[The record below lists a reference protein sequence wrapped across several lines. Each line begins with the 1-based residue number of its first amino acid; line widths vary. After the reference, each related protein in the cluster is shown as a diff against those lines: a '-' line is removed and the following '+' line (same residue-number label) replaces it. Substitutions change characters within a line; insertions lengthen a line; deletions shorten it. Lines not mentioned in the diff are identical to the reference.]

1 MSGKAFPEGFLWGAA
16 TASYQVEGGIENTDW
31 AHAAREGRVAPAG
44 RLADHFHRYEEDFDL
59 AQSLGHTAHRFS
71 LEWARI
77 EPREG
82 EFDGA
87 AIAHYR
93 RVIAALRAR
102 GIEPFVTLWH
112 FTLPQW
118 LADKGGFEHADAPQI
133 FARYCAY
140 VVREL
145 GTEYVHVAT
154 INEPNIYSALG
165 YLRGA
170 WPPFV
175 RFALAS
181 VSPKVKSEHRAS
193 EATATHTLWA
203 PVRWWRVVNQL
214 IRAHQLAYAAIKA
227 VRPELHVSLVKHIHV
242 YDAVGYNPLSYVWA
256 RIAHYC
262 LNAYLMNR
270 VAPYCDEI
278 GLNYYR
284 HTTFGDT
291 TEYPRTDMGW
301 TARPTSIELALRYL
315 ATFKKPLYVSE
326 AGIADADDDQRP
338 EYLKAQVL
346 GVRRAIQTGADVRAH
361 LYWSLIDNYEW
372 DLGVDKKF
380 GLIAINYETLERT
393 PRPSAYVYK
402 EIIAQNAV
410 LE

>member
-1 MSGKAFPEGFLWGAA
+1 MSDKRFPEGFLWGAA

-31 AHAAREGRVAPAG
+31 AKAARLGRVAPAG
-44 RLADHFHRYEEDFDL
+44 RLADHYHRYEADFDL
-59 AQSLGHTAHRFS
+59 AASLGHTAHRFS
-71 LEWARI
+71 VEWARI

-82 EFDGA
+82 EFDA
-87 AIAHYR
+87 EAIAHYR
-93 RVIAALRAR
+93 QMIAALRAR
-102 GIEPFVTLWH
+102 GLEPFVTLWH

-118 LADKGGFEHADAPQI
+118 LADKGGFEHPDTPKI
-133 FARYCAY
+133 FARYCAH

-145 GTEYVHVAT
+145 GDDYRHVAT

-175 RFALAS
+175 RFSLAS

-193 EATATHTLWA
+193 ESTATHTLWA

-214 IRAHQLAYAAIKA
+214 IKGHQLAYAAIKA
-227 VRPELHVSLVKHIHV
+227 VRPELQVSLVKHIHV
-242 YDAVGYNPLSYVWA
+242 YDAIGYNPLSYFSAW
-256 RIAHYC
+256 IAHYF
-262 LNAYLMNR
+262 LNMYVTTH

-278 GLNYYR
+278 GLNFYR
-284 HTTFGDT
+284 HTTFGDA
-291 TEYPRTDMGW
+291 TEYARTDMGW
-301 TARPTSIELALRYL
+301 TVRPASIELALRYL

-326 AGIADADDDQRP
+326 AGLADADDDQRP
-338 EYLKAQVL
+338 AYIKAQVA
-346 GVRRAIQTGADVRAH
+346 GVWRAIQAGADVRAH

-372 DLGVDKKF
+372 DLGVEKKF
-380 GLIAINYETLERT
+380 GLIAINYDTLERQ

-402 EIIAQNAV
+402 EIIERNAV